1 MQFVTCLYNNT
12 AYYYT
17 VLVGDTRVSKLVPI
31 EHESKPTA
39 LYELPVQLLI
49 FCHNASC
56 PCGASI
62 CMLLTPAAICACC
75 LAT

>member
-1 MQFVTCLYNNT
+1 MQFVTRLYNNT

-39 LYELPVQLLI
+39 LYDFLSS
-49 FCHNASC
+49 F
-56 PCGASI
+56 
-62 CMLLTPAAICACC
+62 
-75 LAT
+75 